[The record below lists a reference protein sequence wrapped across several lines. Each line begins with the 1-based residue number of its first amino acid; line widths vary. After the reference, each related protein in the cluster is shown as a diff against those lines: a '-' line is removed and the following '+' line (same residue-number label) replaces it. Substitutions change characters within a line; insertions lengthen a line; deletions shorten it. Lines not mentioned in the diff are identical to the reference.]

1 MASPELDLYIN
12 PEDDDLDYDKAS
24 TSIKR
29 KNPAQAK
36 SKSQNRIQSAN
47 TSKKAKKFTTSMKQ
61 MPVSE
66 VIAFTA
72 NRTSRNKPSFHISDY
87 VNVNSGMS
95 LHESLIE
102 PPLNERE
109 WGAEWEMLL
118 YAQREREYHGEE
130 KTKEVKKA
138 TKPRYMKT
146 KQTHN
151 TSKVGQWVI
160 TKNNREVSTQP

>member
-1 MASPELDLYIN
+1 
-12 PEDDDLDYDKAS
+12 
-24 TSIKR
+24 
-29 KNPAQAK
+29 
-36 SKSQNRIQSAN
+36 
-47 TSKKAKKFTTSMKQ
+47 MKQ

-87 VNVNSGMS
+87 VNVNVNSGML

-109 WGAEWEMLL
+109 WGGRMGNAIVCS
-118 YAQREREYHGEE
+118 ERQSTMV
-130 KTKEVKKA
+130 KKKPKKLKKA

>member
-87 VNVNSGMS
+87 VNVN
-95 LHESLIE
+95 
-102 PPLNERE
+102 
-109 WGAEWEMLL
+109 
-118 YAQREREYHGEE
+118 
-130 KTKEVKKA
+130 VKIK
-138 TKPRYMKT
+138 
-146 KQTHN
+146 HCIN
-151 TSKVGQWVI
+151 I
-160 TKNNREVSTQP
+160 HII